1 MISNE
6 SEILVV
12 DDIEDNR
19 YTLERRLKR
28 DGYENITLVDG
39 GAAAL
44 ELINERQFD
53 LVLLDLMMPEI
64 SGLDVLKNLK
74 SDPLHRNIPV
84 IMVTAAD
91 EVETA
96 AECIT
101 VGADDFIT
109 KPFNKTLLRARVAA
123 SLEKKKLRDQEAI
136 YLSRIEK
143 DKRKSLDLVRSF
155 LPKSAAS
162 EIKSLGKVTP
172 RRYEDVAIL
181 ICDLVGFTKFCE
193 NNSPETVV
201 EELESVFGLFEKI
214 FEDHSIEKL
223 KTVGDAIVGVSG
235 ISDEADE
242 PVYDIA
248 KCASK
253 LRELSIAGEIKWD
266 LHLGIHFGPVVAGV
280 IGQKSMQFDF
290 LGETVNTA
298 FNICGLSEK
307 NDILIS
313 NDAWMQSCTEI
324 KVTSIGADKLRGN
337 HAIEIFK
344 CIDVI

>member
-1 MISNE
+1 MLSNE

-214 FEDHSIEKL
+214 YRPWVPFRSQHSRTLIQVDFQRLQERRESWQLCDPMFPRTQNVGRFEFHI
-223 KTVGDAIVGVSG
+223 
-235 ISDEADE
+235 
-242 PVYDIA
+242 IA
-248 KCASK
+248 CLQEMTSA
-253 LRELSIAGEIKWD
+253 
-266 LHLGIHFGPVVAGV
+266 
-280 IGQKSMQFDF
+280 
-290 LGETVNTA
+290 
-298 FNICGLSEK
+298 
-307 NDILIS
+307 LI
-313 NDAWMQSCTEI
+313 
-324 KVTSIGADKLRGN
+324 
-337 HAIEIFK
+337 
-344 CIDVI
+344 